1 MDTSERV
8 EQTDSPVQQQEQQPD
23 QMNDV
28 GSSQPVE
35 VKAEHLNYLKKG
47 VALLLKQKDEE
58 NYLLMLEKLI
68 YLTIQYL
75 GKNNKKQLS
84 FEPSEEMITYV
95 EKVNKKA
102 VETFKEGKY
111 QESAKVVASVVE
123 LLSQKEIVRVYEN
136 PQKLYESK
144 ILAYNNLSCVYN
156 AMKKY
161 DLSAKVISS
170 TLQLE
175 EELAAAHY
183 GQSELSIISTYF
195 NYSAILSQAKQHDKT
210 IPALQKGF
218 SYMEKVENKKG
229 LDDSEVTHLK
239 NLRISGLFMMG
250 KEYEVNGNIEKAK
263 GCLDK
268 AMTIAKELKK
278 QNIIEKVEQALA
290 NLKKKDTSS

>member
-1 MDTSERV
+1 MSTTERIEEV
-8 EQTDSPVQQQEQQPD
+8 SNSQQHQPD
-23 QMNDV
+23 QTNLEV
-28 GSSQPVE
+28 PPPSEAIE

-47 VALLLKQKDEE
+47 VNLLLKQKDEE
-58 NYLLMLEKLI
+58 KYLLMLEKLI
-68 YLTIQYL
+68 YLTMQYL
-75 GKNNKKQLS
+75 GKSTKKQLS
-84 FEPSEEMITYV
+84 FDPSEEIITYV

-111 QESAKVVASVVE
+111 QESAKVVSSVVE
-123 LLSQKEIVRVYEN
+123 LLNQKEIVKIYEN
-136 PQKLYESK
+136 PQKYYESK

-161 DLSAKVISS
+161 GLSAKVISF

-175 EELAAAHY
+175 EELAAARY

-218 SYMEKVENKKG
+218 TYMEKVENRKG
-229 LDDSEVTHLK
+229 LDESEVVHLK

-250 KEYEVNGNIEKAK
+250 KEYEVNGNIDKAK
-263 GCLDK
+263 ASLDK
-268 AMTIAKELKK
+268 AMAIAKELKK

-290 NLKKKDTSS
+290 NLKKKDTS